1 MPKLRIVLAEDHG
14 LVADGIRALV
24 SEEFELVEIVS
35 NGLDLINRCESVR
48 PDLALADISMP
59 VLNGLDALREIKKR
73 GLRTKVIIV
82 TGAADVVLA
91 TEAFRAGASG
101 YVLKHAA
108 SDELL
113 TALREASHGR
123 TFITPR
129 IANDVLQR
137 LMEGGDDEDGA
148 DLTPRERQVLQLIA
162 EGNSS
167 KEAAALL
174 DVAPR
179 TIEFHKRN
187 IMEKTGLHTMAELAR
202 FAAKIGLV
210 SDPMSHSGPG

>member
-1 MPKLRIVLAEDHG
+1 MAKPRIVLAEDHS
-14 LVADGIRALV
+14 LVADGIRALIG
-24 SEEFELVEIVS
+24 SEFELIAVVE
-35 NGLDLINRCESVR
+35 NGLDLIDRCSSLK

-59 VLNGLDALREIKKR
+59 VLNGLDALREIRKL
-73 GLRTKVIIV
+73 GLRTKVIVV
-82 TGAADVVLA
+82 TGAADVGLA

-108 SDELL
+108 ADELL
-113 TALREASHGR
+113 TALREATQGR

-137 LMEGGDDEDGA
+137 LMQGGEEEEGA

-162 EGNSS
+162 EGHSS
-167 KEAAALL
+167 KEAAAFL

-187 IMEKTGLHTMAELAR
+187 IMEKTGLRTMAELAR

-210 SDPMSHSGPG
+210 SDPMSHSQ

>member
-1 MPKLRIVLAEDHG
+1 MRKPRIVLAEDHS
-14 LVADGIRALV
+14 LVADGIRVLV
-24 SEEFELVEIVS
+24 GEEFDLVDVVT
-35 NGLDLINRCESVR
+35 NGLELIDCCESVK
-48 PDLALADISMP
+48 PEIALADIAMP

-73 GLRTKVIIV
+73 GLRTKVIVV
-82 TGAADVVLA
+82 TGAADVAVA
-91 TEAFRAGASG
+91 TEAFRAGACG

-108 SDELL
+108 ADELL
-113 TALREASHGR
+113 TALREASLGR

-129 IANDVLQR
+129 IASDVLQR
-137 LMEGGDDEDGA
+137 LMEGGEDDPAG
-148 DLTPRERQVLQLIA
+148 DLTSRERQVLQLIA

-167 KEAAALL
+167 KEAAAIL

-187 IMEKTGLHTMAELAR
+187 VMEKTGLHTTAELAR

-210 SDPMSHSGPG
+210 ADPMSHAE

>member
-1 MPKLRIVLAEDHG
+1 M
-14 LVADGIRALV
+14 ADGIRALI
-24 SEEFELVEIVS
+24 EGEFELVAVVA
-35 NGLDLINRCESVR
+35 NGLDLIERCEAIK
-48 PDLALADISMP
+48 PELALTDISMP
-59 VLNGLDALREIKKR
+59 VLNGLDALREIKKK

-82 TGAADVVLA
+82 TGAADVGLA

-108 SDELL
+108 AEELL
-113 TALREASHGR
+113 TALREASLGR

-129 IANDVLQR
+129 IASDVLQR
-137 LMEGGDDEDGA
+137 LMEGGEDDAA
-148 DLTPRERQVLQLIA
+148 DLTSRERQVLQLVA

-187 IMEKTGLHTMAELAR
+187 VMEKTGLRTTAELAR

-210 SDPMSHSGPG
+210 SDPMSHAE